1 MKLSFMETMRGEVSD
16 AAGRK
21 YPVAFHVRTRQL
33 DGGHFALEGVV
44 HASAFGD
51 EATCEGTLDLS
62 VLPASI
68 AYVVRWQAGGDTYEL
83 RGAKSPSALAPLTSM
98 RVLPVTLSRVSRDV
112 HASGACRTS
121 GDVRTSG
128 VRASDD
134 VLASGTMTFDLFD
147 LPRFLASWVPV
158 PLLARRRFE
167 ARQVAVARRALVGD
181 SP

>member
-33 DGGHFALEGVV
+33 ERGHFALEGVV

-51 EATCEGTLDLS
+51 EATCEGTLTLS

-68 AYVVRWQAGGDTYEL
+68 AYVVRWQTGGDTYEL
-83 RGAKSPSALAPLTSM
+83 RGAKSPSVLAPLTSM
-98 RVLPVTLSRVSRDV
+98 RVLPVTLSR
-112 HASGACRTS
+112 ASG
-121 GDVRTSG
+121 
-128 VRASDD
+128 D

-147 LPRFLASWVPV
+147 LPQFLASWVPV
-158 PLLARRRFE
+158 PLRARRRFE

>member
-62 VLPASI
+62 VIPASI
-68 AYVVRWQAGGDTYEL
+68 AYVVRWRAGGDDYEL
-83 RGAKSPSALAPLTSM
+83 RGAKSPTVLAPLTSM
-98 RVLPVTLSRVSRDV
+98 SVLPVTLSR
-112 HASGACRTS
+112 AS
-121 GDVRTSG
+121 GDV
-128 VRASDD
+128 
-134 VLASGTMTFDLFD
+134 LATGTMTFDLFD
-147 LPRFLASWVPV
+147 LPQFLASWLPV
-158 PLLARRRFE
+158 PLRARRRFE
-167 ARQVAVARRALVGD
+167 ARQVAVARRALVGGT
-181 SP
+181 P